1 MKQLLILVE
10 GQTEEAFVKEVLN
23 PYLNPYGKHLNATIV
38 NTKIIRGGKNN
49 KGGLTNYGQVRRD
62 LLRLAQQNS
71 LTVTTFF
78 DYYGLPN
85 DFPGVIT
92 SHNFANNQQRV
103 SHIEQSLL
111 DDIGSRNLIPY
122 IQLHEFESLLFTS
135 MKGFQY
141 CCRNPAQ
148 LEMFQRIINEFP
160 NPEDIN
166 DGLTTAPSK
175 RILSIL
181 PNYEKPFQGCMI
193 ALENRVENILT
204 KCPHFA
210 EWIQKLIDN

>member
-23 PYLNPYGKHLNATIV
+23 PYLNPYGKHLNPTII
-38 NTKIIRGGKNN
+38 NTKIIRGGKNY

-62 LLRLAQQNS
+62 LFRLVQQNS

-92 SHNFANNQQRV
+92 RDNFPSNQQRV

-135 MKGFQY
+135 MEGFQY
-141 CCRNPAQ
+141 CCQNPAQ
-148 LEMFQRIINEFP
+148 LEMFQRIIDEFS

-193 ALENRVENILT
+193 SLVNRIENTLER
-204 KCPHFA
+204 CPHFA
-210 EWIQKLIDN
+210 DWMQKLIAC